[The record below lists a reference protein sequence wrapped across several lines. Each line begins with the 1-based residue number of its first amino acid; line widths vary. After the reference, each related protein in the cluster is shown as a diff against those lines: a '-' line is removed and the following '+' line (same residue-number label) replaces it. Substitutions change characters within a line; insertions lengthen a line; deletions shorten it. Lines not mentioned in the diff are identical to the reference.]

1 MYAVDPVNAAAAE
14 VDVWQALADPTRRA
28 LVDRLAEGPQTTG
41 ALCDGFS
48 MSRFGIMKHL
58 GVLERAGLIA
68 SRRQGRTRV
77 NHLNVAPLL
86 ALRSRWLSPRAS
98 RLGAAIESFT
108 NRLEETHMPQTPDQ
122 LNSVEIALDWDVRAP
137 VQRVWKLL
145 FESPQAWWPSDYRAG
160 PEGSVM
166 VMDERVGG
174 SLREE
179 RPDGGGLVW
188 YSVIALDPM
197 RSLDLSGHLASRY
210 GGPATSLLHLELSPG
225 RDEGTTA
232 LKLTDSAF
240 GKLGPGFKTSASE
253 GWQAIFGTGFKAF
266 AEAA

>member
-1 MYAVDPVNAAAAE
+1 MYALASASAPAPE
-14 VDVWQALADPTRRA
+14 VDLWQALADPTRRA
-28 LVDRLAEGPQTTG
+28 LIDRLADGPSTTG

-48 MSRFGIMKHL
+48 MSRFGVMKHL
-58 GVLERAGLIA
+58 GILERAGLVA
-68 SRRQGRTRV
+68 SRKQGRMRI

-86 ALRSRWLSPRAS
+86 ALQSRWLSPRAS
-98 RLGAAIESFT
+98 RLGAAMESFT
-108 NRLEETHMPQTPDQ
+108 NRAEETQMPQSPDQ
-122 LNSVEIALDWDVRAP
+122 LNSVDIALDWEVRAP

-145 FESPQAWWPSDYRAG
+145 FQRPQDWWPSDYRAG
-160 PEGSVM
+160 PEGSAM
-166 VMDERVGG
+166 VLEERVGG

-179 RPDGGGLVW
+179 RPDGGGLLW

-225 RDEGTTA
+225 RDEGTTG

-240 GKLGPGFKTSASE
+240 GKLGPGFKASASE
-253 GWQAIFGTGFKAF
+253 GWQAIFGGGLKAL